1 MDFSF
6 RVDVNDEREYYEWK
20 SARSNR
26 TIKKDFEFPQSLDDL
41 MVLDMDPYYKFFIK
55 MGEKLQVLYERK
67 DEVVIADLRKDFD
80 KMEKIHLYF
89 EFLKLD

>member
-41 MVLDMDPYYKFFIK
+41 MVLDMDPYYKFFVK

-67 DEVVIADLRKDFD
+67 DEMVIADLRKDFD
-80 KMEKIHLYF
+80 KMAKIHLYF